1 MLILVLLVYNIIK
14 ESFCI
19 GSDFMDKLDELIVKI
34 YEIIPAYYD
43 EKEAIE
49 IKKLILDYIKEE
61 CNK

>member
-1 MLILVLLVYNIIK
+1 
-14 ESFCI
+14 
-19 GSDFMDKLDELIVKI
+19 MDKLDELIVQI

-49 IKKLILDYIKEE
+49 IKKIILKYIKEE